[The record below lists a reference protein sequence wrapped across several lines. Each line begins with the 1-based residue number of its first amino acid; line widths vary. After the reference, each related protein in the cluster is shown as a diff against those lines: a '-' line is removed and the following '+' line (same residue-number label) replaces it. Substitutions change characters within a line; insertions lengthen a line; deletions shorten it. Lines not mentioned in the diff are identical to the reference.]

1 MKHKGVFYM
10 DSRLFSKHTELK
22 NIKIN
27 DPFWTN
33 EQKLVREE
41 VIPYQYEAL
50 HDRIEGAEKSY
61 AVENFIKAGK
71 VAEKIRNGESV
82 PVYPADKWCYNDY
95 NADPEA
101 FHGWVFQD
109 SDVYKWL
116 EAVGYSLTVCP
127 DDKLE
132 AKADEIINLVCG
144 AQLENGYLDTLYVI
158 NNRDEI
164 FSNLK
169 DFHELYCF
177 GHLAEAAVSYYSATG
192 KSKLLDAVCR
202 FADLICDTFGENK
215 IRGYGGHEIAEMA
228 LIKLYDVTGK
238 KEYLDTAKFFIDE
251 RGKKPY
257 YYDIVLGKTTVYD
270 NYHYNQAHCEP
281 RKQHEAVGHAV
292 RGVYLYSGMADV
304 AKRYGDEELYTA
316 CKKLID
322 NIMHQKMYIT
332 GGIGSTV
339 DGEAFSFNYDLPND
353 LAYSETCASIGLIF
367 FARRMLEIAPDAE
380 IADTVERALYNTVLS
395 GMSSDGKS
403 FFYVNPL
410 EVLPEA
416 SHKDSRKRH
425 IKPVRQKWFGCACCP
440 PNLARLI
447 SSIGEYCFTE
457 NENTLFI
464 HQFMG
469 CEAET
474 ENTTIRIRSSYT
486 ENGKVSISIAP
497 KKKFRLA
504 VRIPAWCDNYRFSQP
519 SEEINGYAYFDIEN
533 KTEINADFEIKI
545 KLIKCSNRVRANT
558 GKAAVTRGPFV
569 YCIEE
574 ADNGKNLHML
584 KISSKPGF
592 GLQGNTVTAKGY
604 REKDCETLYSEWHEP
619 ELEETEIKLIPYYQW
634 GNRGENEMCVY
645 ISVK

>member
-1 MKHKGVFYM
+1 MNEK
-10 DSRLFSKHTELK
+10 LFSKHIELK
-22 NIKIN
+22 NIKLN

-33 EQKLVREE
+33 EQKLVRKE

-50 HDRIEGAEKSY
+50 HDRIENAEKSY

-71 VAEKIRNGESV
+71 IVKALKNGEDV
-82 PVYPADKWCYNDY
+82 PVYPADKWCYSDD
-95 NADPEA
+95 NADPKA

-109 SDVYKWL
+109 SDVYKWI
-116 EAVGYSLTVCP
+116 EAAGYSLLNHP

-132 AKADEIINLVCG
+132 EKADKIIDLVCG
-144 AQLENGYLDTLYVI
+144 AQLDNGYLDTLYVI

-177 GHLAEAAVSYYSATG
+177 GHLAEAAVSYYKATD
-192 KSKLLDAVCR
+192 KRKLLDAACR
-202 FADLICDTFGENK
+202 FADLICNTFGEDK
-215 IRGYGGHEIAEMA
+215 IKGYGGHEIAEMA
-228 LIKLYDVTGK
+228 LIKLYDVTGR
-238 KEYLDTAKFFIDE
+238 KEYLDTAKFLIDE

-257 YYDIVLGKTTVYD
+257 YYDVVLGKTTVYD

-304 AKRYGDEELYTA
+304 AKRYGDDELYTA

-322 NIMHQKMYIT
+322 NIINQKMYIT

-367 FARRMLEIAPDAE
+367 FARRMLEIEPNSE

-395 GMSSDGKS
+395 GMANDGKS

-457 NENTLFI
+457 NEDTLFI

-474 ENTTIRIRSSYT
+474 ENADIKIVSSYA
-486 ENGKVSISIAP
+486 ENGKVNIKVSP
-497 KKKFRLA
+497 KKNFTFA
-504 VRIPAWCDNYRFSQP
+504 VRIPAWCDNYKFSQP
-519 SEEINGYAYFDIEN
+519 CEIRNGYAYFEI
-533 KTEINADFEIKI
+533 KTKAEINAEFEMQVKM
-545 KLIKCSNRVRANT
+545 IKCSNRVRANI
-558 GKAAVTRGPFV
+558 GKIAVTRGPFV

-574 ADNGKNLHML
+574 ADNGKNLQMI
-584 KISSKPGF
+584 KINRCPEFRTDGDIIY
-592 GLQGNTVTAKGY
+592 AKGF
-604 REKDCETLYSEWHEP
+604 REKDCDILYSEWKNP
-619 ELEETEIKLIPYYQW
+619 ELEETKIKLIPYYKW
-634 GNRGENEMCVY
+634 GNRGENEMSVY
-645 ISVK
+645 INIL